1 VGASGIVD
9 SVVPLDERRLTV
21 TLRQAQDS
29 APGILADPAF
39 SLPVA
44 AEQRRTRI
52 EFEELNRKDPRDA
65 LDQGADV
72 LVTSDPS
79 VLEYVAARPE
89 FVSFSLPW
97 SRTYVLLEVG
107 SGTDHSLSRITADP
121 QAAGSLADA
130 AGGEARP
137 AEPPFWWSDLSAC
150 RRDDVHAS
158 GGHPPHVAYPEGDEV
173 ARRLAER
180 VVALTPPGTNVR
192 TAARAPAELAGA
204 LRSGSG
210 GAYVLAVPRQSLA
223 PCRDASGWPRSASI
237 LPLID
242 SRASVIVRRGSPPL
256 TVEWDGTL
264 TIEDVADDH
273 AP

>member
-1 VGASGIVD
+1 MLD
-9 SVVPLDERRLTV
+9 SAVPVDERRLTV
-21 TLRQAQDS
+21 TLKAQDS
-29 APGILADPAF
+29 VPSILADPAF
-39 SLPVA
+39 SLPLA
-44 AEQRRTRI
+44 TEQRRTRI
-52 EFEELNRKDPRDA
+52 EFEELNREDPRDA

-72 LVTSDPS
+72 LVTRDPS

-97 SRTYVLLEVG
+97 TRTYVLLEVG
-107 SGTDHSLSRITADP
+107 SRTDSLSRITADR
-121 QAAGSLADA
+121 QLVRSLTDA
-130 AGGEARP
+130 AGVDARA

-150 RRDDVHAS
+150 PQDAVPAS
-158 GGHPPHVAYPEGDEV
+158 ERQPPRVVYPEGDEV

-180 VVALTPPGTNVR
+180 VVALTPPGTNMR
-192 TAARAPAELAGA
+192 TAALAPAELAGA
-204 LRSGSG
+204 LRSGSD

-223 PCRDASGWPRSASI
+223 PCRDASRWPRSASI

-264 TIEDVADDH
+264 TIEDAADDR

>member
-1 VGASGIVD
+1 MVD

-21 TLRQAQDS
+21 TLRQPQDS
-29 APGILADPAF
+29 APSILADPVF

-44 AEQRRTRI
+44 AEQERTRI
-52 EFEELNRKDPRDA
+52 GFEELNGEDPRDA
-65 LDQGADV
+65 LDKGADV
-72 LVTSDPS
+72 LVTRDAS

-89 FVSFSLPW
+89 FVTFSLPW

-107 SGTDHSLSRITADP
+107 SRTDHSLSRITADP
-121 QAAGSLADA
+121 QVARSLADA
-130 AGGEARP
+130 AGVEARA
-137 AEPPFWWSDLSAC
+137 AEPPFWWIDLSAC
-150 RRDDVHAS
+150 RRGDVDAS
-158 GGHPPHVAYPEGDEV
+158 DGHPLRVAYPEGDEV

-180 VVALTPPGTNVR
+180 IVALTPPGTNVR
-192 TAARAPAELAGA
+192 TAALAPAELAGA

-210 GAYVLAVPRQSLA
+210 GAYVLPVPRQSLA

-264 TIEDVADDH
+264 TIEDAADDH